1 MSQKL
6 YFILQNGNCTHQGG
20 GKFIRRFP
28 IEFINSQN
36 IKHIHFIRGQIEVNR
51 NIPSNVSLHAN
62 IVQKNPDYDNFVG
75 VLSVIYDGRKKWR
88 QMYTMEDI
96 EFHFRTVNGELFVP
110 GSEPYNYLIE
120 LMLEY

>member
-6 YFILQNGNCTHQGG
+6 YFILQNNNCTYQGG
-20 GKFIRRFP
+20 GTFIRRFP
-28 IEFINSQN
+28 AEFINSKN
-36 IKHIHFIRGQIEVNR
+36 KKYIHFLRGQIEVN
-51 NIPSNVSLHAN
+51 NVIPSNVSFHSN

-75 VLSVIYDGRKKWR
+75 VMSVVYDGRKKWR